1 MGTAFSLAFELRF
14 PRKQLVEHITGLDMA
29 LYLGLDS
36 STQSL
41 TALVLEVEHDEHGRS
56 DEPPRKSLVFEH
68 SILFDEH
75 LPLYGT
81 RNGVLPSEDPSVAV
95 SSPLMWAEA
104 LDHMF
109 EAIAVS
115 GLDLSR
121 LAAIAGSAQQHGSVY
136 LSPRATGVMAGLVPS
151 CPLVEQLGTRT
162 IGNKDGPPESIF
174 SRPVS
179 PVWMDSSTIEEC
191 REITGAIGDAAQLA
205 QLTGSRAF
213 ERFTGPQIRKFYK
226 QDPEGWEATDRVHM
240 VSSFMASLLAG
251 AHAPLDPGDA
261 SGMNLMDLRTRDWS
275 LKMLEATAPKLA
287 AKLPPIVPSPTIVGT
302 LAPYWRHRF
311 GLPAAK
317 IVAWSGDNPCSL
329 VGTGLIREGQIAV
342 SLGTSDTLF
351 GPMSEPRI
359 DRTGTGHVFGSPTGD
374 YMGLTCLL
382 NGSLAREQVRDAYSL
397 DWESFSEMLQATP
410 PGNNDSMMFPWFEP
424 EITPNVRTPGVRR
437 IDLATEDAARN
448 VRAVVEAQMMALANH
463 SRWMGVDVDVIH
475 ATGGAAVNTDILQV
489 LADVF
494 EAKVRR
500 FKVAN
505 SACLGAALRAY
516 HAEGTANGTGLSWK
530 TVVDGIAV
538 PVTESPIMPKQSSVK
553 TYTRLR
559 RRYAKLEPLAISG
572 CSD

>member
-1 MGTAFSLAFELRF
+1 
-14 PRKQLVEHITGLDMA
+14 MA

-41 TALVLEVEHDEHGRS
+41 TALVLEVEHDGHGRS

-68 SILFDEH
+68 SISFDEN

-81 RNGVLPSEDPSVAV
+81 RHGVLPSEDPSVAV

-104 LDHMF
+104 LDQMF
-109 EAIAVS
+109 EAIAAS
-115 GLDLSR
+115 SLDLSQ

-136 LSPRATGVMAGLVPS
+136 LGPRATEVIARLVPS
-151 CPLVEQLGTRT
+151 CPLVEQLGVTT
-162 IGNKDGPPESIF
+162 SGNKEASKKSVL
-174 SRPVS
+174 SRQVS
-179 PVWMDSSTIEEC
+179 PIWMDSSTTEEC
-191 REITGAIGDAAQLA
+191 REITGAIGDADQLA

-226 QDPEGWEATDRVHM
+226 HDPEGWEATDRVHM

-275 LKMLEATAPKLA
+275 LEMLEATAPKLA
-287 AKLPPIVPSPTIVGT
+287 AKLPPIVPSSTIVGT
-302 LAPYWRHRF
+302 LAPYWQHRF
-311 GLPAAK
+311 GFPPAK
-317 IVAWSGDNPCSL
+317 VVAWSGDNPCSL

-351 GPMSEPRI
+351 GLMREPRV

-374 YMGLTCLL
+374 YMGLTCFL
-382 NGSLAREQVRDAYSL
+382 NGSLAREKVRNEHSL
-397 DWESFSEMLQATP
+397 DWKGFSEMLRATP
-410 PGNNDSMMFPWFEP
+410 PGNNGSIMFPWFEA
-424 EITPNVRTPGVRR
+424 EITPDVRTPGVRR
-437 IDLATEDAARN
+437 VDLAAGDKARN

-463 SRWMGVDVDVIH
+463 SRWMGVEVDVIH

-500 FKVAN
+500 FKVTN

-516 HAEGTANGTGLSWK
+516 HAEATANGSGLSWEK
-530 TVVDGIAV
+530 VVDGIAV
-538 PVTESPIMPKQSSVK
+538 PIAESPIMPKQSSVK